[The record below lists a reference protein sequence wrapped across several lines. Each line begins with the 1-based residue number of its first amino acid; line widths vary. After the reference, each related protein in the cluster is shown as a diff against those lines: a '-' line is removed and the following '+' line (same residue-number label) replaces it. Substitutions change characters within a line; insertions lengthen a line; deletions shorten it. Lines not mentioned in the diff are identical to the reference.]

1 MRMYDLITKKKHG
14 EELTDA
20 EIAFWI
26 KGFTAGEIP
35 DYQVSAL
42 LMAICLK
49 GLNERETATLT
60 MEMARSGDMLDLSAI
75 HGKKADKHST
85 GGVGDK
91 TTLVVAP
98 VVASLGVP
106 VANMSGRGLGH
117 TGGTID
123 KLESFDG
130 FNVSIPT
137 ELFIKNVNEIV
148 MVMGTFLLKFF

>member
-26 KGFTAGEIP
+26 KGFTTGEIP

-60 MEMARSGDMLDLSAI
+60 MEMARSGDMLDLSAF
-75 HGKKADKHST
+75 HRRRRRQDDACCGACC
-85 GGVGDK
+85 GV
-91 TTLVVAP
+91 
-98 VVASLGVP
+98 
-106 VANMSGRGLGH
+106 SGRSRCEDVRAGLRAH
-117 TGGTID
+117 RR
-123 KLESFDG
+123 
-130 FNVSIPT
+130 NHR
-137 ELFIKNVNEIV
+137 
-148 MVMGTFLLKFF
+148 